1 MNRSWQRCP
10 FFNLRDPVMLRRD
23 FLWRTSQL
31 ALGSA
36 AARELLPLASA
47 IEPIQRPGEPMFKF
61 SLAAYSYRDLL
72 QSKTA
77 PITLDDFIRDC
88 AKMQLEGTEL
98 TSYYFPP
105 QVTNDELRR
114 LKRLCFEL
122 GLDISGTA
130 VGNNFCLPPGEK
142 RDQEIADTK
151 LWIDRAELLGAPV
164 IRIFSGSAAAGQS
177 IEEAHRLAVAGMEEC
192 CDYAGAH
199 GVCLALENHGG
210 LTTTVDGMLALVKDV
225 KSPWFGVNM
234 DTGNFHSEDIYA
246 DFARLAP
253 YTLNVQIKVMVKPA
267 NAPRQQGDFKRLARI
282 LSDSGYRG
290 YIVLEYE
297 EKEDP
302 KIACPRF
309 VNELRGAFLATG

>member
-1 MNRSWQRCP
+1 MK
-10 FFNLRDPVMLRRD
+10 RRD
-23 FLWRTSQL
+23 FLRRAGQL
-31 ALGSA
+31 AIGTA
-36 AARELLPLASA
+36 AACQLPSVQA
-47 IEPIQRPGEPMFKF
+47 IEPIQRLGEPKFKF

-72 QSKTA
+72 QAKKDPLS
-77 PITLDDFIRDC
+77 LDDFIRDC

-105 QVTNDELRR
+105 KITNDELRR

-122 GLDISGTA
+122 GLNISGTA

-142 RDQEIADTK
+142 RDQEIADVK

-164 IRIFSGSAAAGQS
+164 IRIFSGSAGAGQS
-177 IEEAHRLAVAGMEEC
+177 TAEAHRLAVAGMEEC
-192 CDYAGAH
+192 CAYAGDH

-246 DFARLAP
+246 DYAKLAP
-253 YTLNVQIKVMVKPA
+253 YTLNVQIKVIVKPA
-267 NAPRQQGDFKRLARI
+267 NGPRQPGDFKRLAKI
-282 LSDSGYRG
+282 LRDSGYRG
-290 YIVLEYE
+290 YVVLEYE

-302 KIACPRF
+302 RVACPRF
-309 VNELRGAFLATG
+309 VGELRSAFEATG